1 MTQYSSTYAAVLVML
16 VGAVG
21 LKLSNDEAETFVT
34 VFITLCSAFH
44 LLYKRYLVGGIHW
57 SGVKK

>member
-1 MTQYSSTYAAVLVML
+1 MPYSSTYAAVLVML

-34 VFITLCSAFH
+34 VFITLLSAFH
-44 LLYKRYLVGGIHW
+44 LLWKRFQRGGIHW
-57 SGVKK
+57 SGLKH